1 MTTTTTTTTRTA
13 VEDPVTVSEAR
24 PGVALVELTRGK
36 VNALD
41 GAAYR
46 AIAETFDQLSQ
57 DEDYRAVILTG
68 RGRVFCAGNDLGDF
82 RSMDGSNGEVA
93 MRDARRAFFSVL
105 ECRLPVIAAVN
116 GPALGSGMGLTAS
129 ADLVLASD
137 RATFGLPEMQV
148 GVLGGGRFA
157 ARMLPEQAMRRMFF
171 TAEAVDAETFQ
182 RWGAPI
188 EIVAHDELLDR
199 ALERA
204 EGIAG
209 RSRYALT
216 LAKQSLNGCEGMEIR
231 RGYELEQ
238 SFTLRLS
245 EHPDSKAAV
254 EARLAAMHAAS
265 PRGRAEESNRA
276 GEANRAGESN
286 RAGDLNGVES

>member
-1 MTTTTTTTTRTA
+1 MTTTTPGDGIEESLT
-13 VEDPVTVSEAR
+13 VTEVR
-24 PGVALVELTRGK
+24 PGIALVELARGK
-36 VNALD
+36 VNAID
-41 GAAYR
+41 GPTYR
-46 AIAETFDQLSQ
+46 RIAEVFDQLSD
-57 DEDYRAVILTG
+57 DENFSAVILTG
-68 RGRVFCAGNDLGDF
+68 RGKVFCAGNDLNEFRTLDGGNGDA
-82 RSMDGSNGEVA
+82 A
-93 MRDARRAFFSVL
+93 MRDARRAFFAVM

-129 ADLVLASD
+129 ADLVVASD

-148 GVLGGGRFA
+148 GVLGGGRFT

-171 TAEAVDAETFQ
+171 TAEAVDAATFQ
-182 RWGAPI
+182 SWGAPI

-204 EGIAG
+204 EVIAS

-216 LAKQSLNGCEGMEIR
+216 LAKQSLNSCEGLDVR

-238 SFTLRLS
+238 SFTVRLS

-254 EARLAAMHAAS
+254 EKTIAAMN
-265 PRGRAEESNRA
+265 GA
-276 GEANRAGESN
+276 GADA
-286 RAGDLNGVES
+286 